1 MNEPLSERMHEL
13 DRLATGL
20 LKSLGSAKTLPA
32 GSEAM
37 SYDLDLV
44 PTGITPVPTISPAN
58 PRDLEAIMTL
68 LELAAISLTEGPDS
82 SFTSEELLNRARE
95 LGGSEV
101 QIIETDV
108 KIVLGKAGFLKKEG
122 GRFRLI

>member
-1 MNEPLSERMHEL
+1 
-13 DRLATGL
+13 
-20 LKSLGSAKTLPA
+20 
-32 GSEAM
+32 M

-44 PTGITPVPTISPAN
+44 PTGILPVPTISPAN